1 MTIHPAALLAIL
13 LMAIVTYGC
22 RAGGYWLMG
31 RVTISPRIEIG
42 LTYLPGAVLISLV
55 APAMA
60 EEGIPGVC
68 AVAATALAMRL
79 TNSLLV
85 AMVAGVGTVW
95 LMRQVI

>member
-31 RVTISPRIEIG
+31 RVTISPRIEMG

-68 AVAATALAMRL
+68 AVAATALAMRF

-95 LMRQVI
+95 LMRQLI

>member
-1 MTIHPAALLAIL
+1 VTIHPSALLAIV

-31 RVTISPRIEIG
+31 RVEISPRIAVG

-68 AVAATALAMRL
+68 AVIATAVAMRK
-79 TNSLLV
+79 TNNLLV
-85 AMVAGVGTVW
+85 AMIAGIGTVW
-95 LMRQVI
+95 LVRHLV

>member
-31 RVTISPRIEIG
+31 QVTISPRIEMG

-79 TNSLLV
+79 TNSLLA